1 MRRTPR
7 LLALAAVL
15 VLPAAVGC
23 VYKLQP
29 PLGNFETGDRPLA
42 SVHEAQ
48 LISSSSAYAGKILG
62 APDVTWEPYR
72 EDENLDK
79 KHLVHPDYVTGY
91 RLCRNVEDSSKA
103 AAGSYKTVGW
113 PLVVLG
119 VIAGAGLGSTTVVGA
134 VKDNTGLAIGSGIGA
149 AAGIAAVLVG
159 ALFFSD
165 AANATKAGT
174 SVSQAFTTPDGGDAT
189 DPQAWATC
197 QKTLSA
203 WYTDD
208 SDSLNKF
215 ATEAEEKAEAKAT
228 SSPDGGPDS
237 SSPTSPAGSSSAHH

>member
-29 PLGNFETGDRPLA
+29 PLGNFDTGDRPLA
-42 SVHEAQ
+42 SAHEAQ
-48 LISSSSAYAGKILG
+48 LIASSSAYSGKTLG
-62 APDVTWEPYR
+62 APDVTWDPYR
-72 EDENLDK
+72 EDENLNK
-79 KHLVHPDYVTGY
+79 KHLIHPDYVTGY
-91 RLCRNVEDSSKA
+91 RLCRNVEDSSTA
-103 AAGSYKTVGW
+103 AAGSYKVAGW

-165 AANATKAGT
+165 AANATKAET

-189 DPQAWATC
+189 DPEAWATC

-203 WYTDD
+203 WYNND

-215 ATEAEEKAEAKAT
+215 AADAEEKAEAKA
-228 SSPDGGPDS
+228 SPQDAGPDS